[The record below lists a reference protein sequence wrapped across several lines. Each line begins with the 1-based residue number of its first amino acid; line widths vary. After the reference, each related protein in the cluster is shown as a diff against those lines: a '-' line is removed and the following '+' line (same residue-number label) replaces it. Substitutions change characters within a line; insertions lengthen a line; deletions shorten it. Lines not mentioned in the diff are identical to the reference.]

1 MILNLQIIVLKS
13 KELLWDWKIDNIQR
27 NYRLVKRMQSINDG
41 KMNKIKFYQFV
52 KAWIKQTRHK
62 IESQS
67 VATNTDS
74 KENFSAD
81 YDP

>member
-41 KMNKIKFYQFV
+41 KMNKIKFYYF
-52 KAWIKQTRHK
+52 
-62 IESQS
+62 
-67 VATNTDS
+67 
-74 KENFSAD
+74 
-81 YDP
+81 Y